1 MEPAKACANWLAR
14 VFPVRG
20 RALEDALARAEA
32 AEARLRSVV
41 DAMPEG
47 VVLLDNEGRYVL
59 WNRRYSEIYHR
70 SADLFAPGVRL
81 IDALRVGVARG
92 DYPEA
97 IGCEDHWLGQRAAQL
112 LEPRDRHEQQL
123 SDGSWL
129 MIEDRVTPDGGL
141 LGLRVDITRMKQ
153 QAQALE
159 MAVEAAEAASRAK
172 SEFVANISHE
182 IRTPLHG
189 ILGLAQV
196 LERSSLSDEQR
207 HKTALIRSSGDVLL
221 ALLNDLLDL
230 AKIEAGRMELEAV
243 NFSLAGIVE
252 AACAPLSE
260 LASQKGVA
268 LEIELGEA
276 SLDRCGDPVRV
287 QQVIT
292 NLVSNAVKFTEAGRV
307 TVSAQASGAAVTLV
321 VADTGIGIPADRV
334 DELFQKFVQVE
345 ASTTRRF
352 GGSGLGLAISRQL
365 VELMG
370 GSIAVT
376 SAPEVG
382 STFVVRLPLKA
393 APPAVV
399 LSDTAPAGI
408 SGRRLRILAAEDN
421 PTNRLILH
429 SLLEPIGVDL
439 TLVANGQ
446 EAVESFVEARFDLVL
461 MDIQMPLMDGVAA
474 AREIRK
480 WERANSVPPTPIV
493 ALSANAMEHQV
504 AEYQAAGMD
513 DTLSKPF
520 TAEGL
525 CAAIQ
530 RQLAVCGSSSRAA

>member
-1 MEPAKACANWLAR
+1 MEPAKARPGWLAR
-14 VFPVRG
+14 LFPRRG
-20 RALEDALARAEA
+20 PALVEALARAET
-32 AEARLRSVV
+32 AEARLRTVV

-47 VVLLDNEGRYVL
+47 VVLLDHEGRYVL
-59 WNRRYSEIYHR
+59 WNQRYSEIYHR

-97 IGCEDHWLGQRAAQL
+97 VGCEDHWLGQRAAQL

-123 SDGSWL
+123 SDGAWL

-159 MAVEAAEAASRAK
+159 KAAEAAEAASRAK

-196 LERSSLSDEQR
+196 LEQSALSDEQR
-207 HKTALIRSSGDVLL
+207 HRMALIRSSGDVLL

-230 AKIEAGRMELEAV
+230 AKIEAGRMELETID
-243 NFSLAGIVE
+243 FSLARIVK

-276 SLDRCGDPVRV
+276 ALDRCGDPVRV

-307 TVSAQASGAAVTLV
+307 TVRAEASEAEVTLV
-321 VADTGIGIPADRV
+321 VADTGIGIPRDRV

-376 SAPEVG
+376 SAPQVG
-382 STFVVRLPLKA
+382 STFVVRLPLMTA
-393 APPAVV
+393 VCAVAPRE
-399 LSDTAPAGI
+399 TAPAGI
-408 SGRRLRILAAEDN
+408 GAKRPRILAAEDN
-421 PTNRLILH
+421 PTNRLILQA
-429 SLLEPIGVDL
+429 LLEPLEIDL
-439 TLVANGQ
+439 TLVENGQ
-446 EAVESFVEARFDLVL
+446 EAVAAFASARFDLVL

-474 AREIRK
+474 ATAMRN
-480 WERANSVPPTPIV
+480 WEQANAIPATPIV
-493 ALSANAMEHQV
+493 ALSANAMAHQV
-504 AEYQAAGMD
+504 AAYQAAGMD

-520 TAEGL
+520 TAAGL
-525 CAAIQ
+525 YGAIQ
-530 RQLAVCGSSSRAA
+530 RQLADCEGRSKAA

>member
-1 MEPAKACANWLAR
+1 
-14 VFPVRG
+14 
-20 RALEDALARAEA
+20 
-32 AEARLRSVV
+32 
-41 DAMPEG
+41 
-47 VVLLDNEGRYVL
+47 
-59 WNRRYSEIYHR
+59 
-70 SADLFAPGVRL
+70 
-81 IDALRVGVARG
+81 
-92 DYPEA
+92 
-97 IGCEDHWLGQRAAQL
+97 
-112 LEPRDRHEQQL
+112 
-123 SDGSWL
+123 
-129 MIEDRVTPDGGL
+129 
-141 LGLRVDITRMKQ
+141 
-153 QAQALE
+153 
-159 MAVEAAEAASRAK
+159 
-172 SEFVANISHE
+172 
-182 IRTPLHG
+182 
-189 ILGLAQV
+189 
-196 LERSSLSDEQR
+196 
-207 HKTALIRSSGDVLL
+207 
-221 ALLNDLLDL
+221 
-230 AKIEAGRMELEAV
+230 
-243 NFSLAGIVE
+243 
-252 AACAPLSE
+252 
-260 LASQKGVA
+260 VA